1 LTAAAKRTRSALH
14 SAVFR
19 SMYWS
24 PGSGSSARPLHCRIP
39 LSAAWDYRFPVAYGF
54 RQACP
59 APDRAVARLMG
70 GSWSGLLA
78 GCPGRAF
85 SRATPS
91 GPAIRRPRHGSF
103 QIARRPVPAPPGWS
117 SLADDHRPG
126 QSGHLPALA
135 VVCGRPAGR
144 SDVARPR
151 DDAHDH
157 PAAQKRREE
166 VLRSAPSPTEVHL
179 PLRSARAPGD
189 AAG

>member
-1 LTAAAKRTRSALH
+1 
-14 SAVFR
+14 
-19 SMYWS
+19 MYWS

-91 GPAIRRPRHGSF
+91 GQRFAAQGTAAFRLLADQCPLRRDGHHLLTIIALVRAGTCRHWRWCVVGQRAGQTLPGLGMMLMIIQQPRSAGRRCCEAPP
-103 QIARRPVPAPPGWS
+103 ARRRCICRCG
-117 SLADDHRPG
+117 
-126 QSGHLPALA
+126 ALA
-135 VVCGRPAGR
+135 HQVMRL
-144 SDVARPR
+144 
-151 DDAHDH
+151 DD
-157 PAAQKRREE
+157 K
-166 VLRSAPSPTEVHL
+166 
-179 PLRSARAPGD
+179 APGASV